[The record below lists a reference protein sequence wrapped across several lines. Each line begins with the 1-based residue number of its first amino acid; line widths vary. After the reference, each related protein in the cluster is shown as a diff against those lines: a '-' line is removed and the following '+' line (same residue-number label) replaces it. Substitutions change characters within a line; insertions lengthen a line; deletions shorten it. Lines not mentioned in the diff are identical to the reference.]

1 VAGKL
6 IAIEGIDGSGK
17 TTQARLLVDA
27 LVRSGVRAV
36 STKEPTDSRYAQ
48 RIRELAD
55 RAERAA
61 PEEELQLFFD
71 DRAEH
76 AEKLLRPSL
85 ASDAVVVTDRYYL
98 STVAY
103 QGARG
108 LDAATILADS
118 EALFPVPDLAVLLE
132 VPAALGLERVRS
144 RGKKIDVAFE
154 RIDYLGAV
162 AGVFAGL
169 ERVYLCRIDGAG
181 SIDAVS
187 AQIFAAVRERLGFE
201 LRA

>member
-1 VAGKL
+1 VAGRL
-6 IAIEGIDGSGK
+6 IAIEGIDGSGT
-17 TTQARLLVDA
+17 TTQARLLVEA
-27 LVRSGVRAV
+27 LARTGVRAV
-36 STKEPTDSRYAQ
+36 ATKEPTDSRFTQ

-85 ASDAVVVTDRYYL
+85 SGGAVVITDRYYL
-98 STVAY
+98 STAAY

-108 LDAATILADS
+108 IDPQKILADS
-118 EALFPVPDLAVLLE
+118 EALFPVPDLAILLE
-132 VPAALGLERVRS
+132 VPAALGLERVRQ

-154 RIDYLGAV
+154 RLEYLESV
-162 AGVFAGL
+162 AGVFAAL
-169 ERVYLCRIDGAG
+169 DRPYLFRIDGAAP
-181 SIDAVS
+181 IETVHA
-187 AQIFAAVRERLGFE
+187 RLVEG
-201 LRA
+201 LRARLALALPS